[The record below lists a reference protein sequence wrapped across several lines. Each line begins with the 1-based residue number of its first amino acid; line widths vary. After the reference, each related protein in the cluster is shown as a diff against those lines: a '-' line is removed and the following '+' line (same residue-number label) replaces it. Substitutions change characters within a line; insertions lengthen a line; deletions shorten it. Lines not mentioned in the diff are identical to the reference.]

1 MNSFHTNHLPILRR
15 FLLLLISLVLTVYN
29 YFPFA
34 WTIVFSVSRKKIIM
48 YTEESLHRTPRFSAP
63 ELLYYIETTMFFLWS
78 SDISSTFT
86 IPYFPCFKIVTLI
99 SALISVGSSMH
110 QRKWQVI
117 RWFFRKHF
125 SSYKNWRRCRAFSRE
140 TRSYFSFA
148 QSVLYKCTHLHST
161 NKWIIQI
168 CAQNACVG
176 FYEFFKVFKLQAQRI
191 I

>member
-34 WTIVFSVSRKKIIM
+34 WTIVFPVPRKKNH
-48 YTEESLHRTPRFSAP
+48 YVQCTQKSHFTERQVSPRQN
-63 ELLYYIETTMFFLWS
+63 YYILKQLCFPFEALTFPQHSHTT
-78 SDISSTFT
+78 
-86 IPYFPCFKIVTLI
+86 PYFPCFKIVTLI

-125 SSYKNWRRCRAFSRE
+125 SSYKNWRRCRAFPRE
-140 TRSYFSFA
+140 TRSFFSFA
-148 QSVLYKCTHLHST
+148 QSVLYIVQVYTFTFNEQVNNTDLCAVCMCRFL
-161 NKWIIQI
+161 WI
-168 CAQNACVG
+168 
-176 FYEFFKVFKLQAQRI
+176 L
-191 I
+191 